1 MFGRRKRKDSDVTPS
16 QGAAMR
22 AMVLALSPEEI
33 GLTPET
39 AGRVWGVVMD
49 TAMADGG
56 WYALVVLADGT
67 TSLYTSAA
75 FGIIGAGTHEAVR
88 SASGALLAAASQQLD
103 SFTADIEDAVPPPG
117 MVAIRA
123 LTFERRRAVV
133 APEND
138 LGNGRH
144 AASPVFYAAH
154 EVITQTR
161 LVAPQ

>member
-1 MFGRRKRKDSDVTPS
+1 
-16 QGAAMR
+16 MR
-22 AMVLALSPEEI
+22 AMVLALTPGEI
-33 GLTPET
+33 GLATGT

-56 WYALVVLADGT
+56 WYSLVVLADGT

-88 SASGALLAAASQQLD
+88 TASDGLLAAASQQLD
-103 SFTADIEDAVPPPG
+103 SFAPDTEDAVPSPG

-123 LTFERRRAVV
+123 LTFDGRRAVV
-133 APEND
+133 AAEND

-154 EVITQTR
+154 EVITQAR
-161 LVAPQ
+161 LIAPQ